1 MSPAPGAP
9 APGLPGNSAMTD
21 GSDAVFAALH
31 RAADEAC
38 GARLFTV
45 MVLDRAAG
53 LSRRAYTSHPAD
65 YPVSGAKPMQANGW
79 SRIVIDGG
87 RSFVANTPEEF
98 AIYFPDHPQ
107 IVALGCE
114 AALNIPVAKDGKVV
128 GTVNILDRRG
138 HFMPETV
145 ARLEALVETRRP
157 ELLAAMAA
165 TRMTP

>member
-1 MSPAPGAP
+1 MIE
-9 APGLPGNSAMTD
+9 T
-21 GSDAVFAALH
+21 SDAAFAALH
-31 RAADEAC
+31 READAAC

-53 LSRRAYTSHPAD
+53 LSRRAYSSHPVD
-65 YPVSGAKPMQANGW
+65 YPVSGAKPMQANSW

-114 AALNIPVAKDGKVV
+114 SALNIPVADGGRVV

-138 HFMPETV
+138 HFTPETV
-145 ARLEALVETRRP
+145 ARLEALVAAHRP
-157 ELLAAMAA
+157 ALVAAMGA
-165 TRMTP
+165 TPMEP